1 MRSAKM
7 SGKVNLDRWGPHVR
21 AAKRQGKSVKQ
32 YAAEHGL
39 SPYTLYAAREM
50 LKAGARAE
58 RSEARAGSGLSAFA
72 EVKLPVAQEVTAR
85 LPIASMVPTLRA
97 RLPNGVALELCCE
110 GTDASVVRTVIG
122 ALMGRR

>member
-1 MRSAKM
+1 M
-7 SGKVNLDRWGPHVR
+7 SGKVNLDRWGPHLR

-50 LKAGARAE
+50 LKARARAE
-58 RSEARAGSGLSAFA
+58 RSELRAGSGLSAFA
-72 EVKLPVAQEVTAR
+72 EVKLPLTQEEAGH
-85 LPIASMVPTLRA
+85 LPIAEMAPRLRA

-110 GTDASVVRTVIG
+110 GAELSVIRTVID

>member
-1 MRSAKM
+1 M

-50 LKAGARAE
+50 LKARTRAE
-58 RSEARAGSGLSAFA
+58 RCEERAGSELSAFA
-72 EVKLPVAQEVTAR
+72 EVKLRRPQEAAAD
-85 LPIASMVPTLRA
+85 LPLVSMAPRLRA
-97 RLPNGVALELCCE
+97 RLPNGIALELCCE
-110 GTDASVVRTVIG
+110 GTDATVIRTVID
-122 ALMGRR
+122 ALAGRG

>member
-1 MRSAKM
+1 M
-7 SGKVNLDRWGPHVR
+7 SGKVNLDRWGPHLR

-50 LKAGARAE
+50 LKARAHARG
-58 RSEARAGSGLSAFA
+58 SEQRAGSGLAAFA
-72 EVKLPVAQEVTAR
+72 EVKLRQPQPAAVD
-85 LPIASMVPTLRA
+85 LPLVSIAPRLRA

-110 GTDASVVRTVIG
+110 DTDASVIRTVID
-122 ALMGRR
+122 ALARRR

>member
-1 MRSAKM
+1 M
-7 SGKVNLDRWGPHVR
+7 SGKVNLDRWGPHLR

-50 LKAGARAE
+50 LKARARAE
-58 RSEARAGSGLSAFA
+58 RSELRAGSGLSAFA
-72 EVKLPVAQEVTAR
+72 EVKLPLTQEVAGH
-85 LPIASMVPTLRA
+85 LPIAAMAPRLRA

-110 GTDASVVRTVIG
+110 GADAKLIRSVIE

>member
-1 MRSAKM
+1 M
-7 SGKVNLDRWGPHVR
+7 SGKVNLDRWGPHLR

-50 LKAGARAE
+50 LKARARAE
-58 RSEARAGSGLSAFA
+58 RSELRAGSGLSAFA
-72 EVKLPVAQEVTAR
+72 EVKLPLTQEEAGH
-85 LPIASMVPTLRA
+85 LPIAAMAPRLRA
-97 RLPNGVALELCCE
+97 RLPNGVALELCYE
-110 GTDASVVRTVIG
+110 GADAKLIRSVIE

>member
-1 MRSAKM
+1 M
-7 SGKVNLDRWGPHVR
+7 SGTVNLERWGPHLR

-50 LKAGARAE
+50 LKARARAE
-58 RSEARAGSGLSAFA
+58 LSEVRAGSGPSAFA
-72 EVKLPVAQEVTAR
+72 EVKLPVMQEAAAPWPVAR
-85 LPIASMVPTLRA
+85 SAPRLRA

-110 GTDASVVRTVIG
+110 ATDAKLIRGVID
-122 ALMGRR
+122 ALVGRGR

>member
-1 MRSAKM
+1 M
-7 SGKVNLDRWGPHVR
+7 SGKVNLDRWGPHLR

-50 LKAGARAE
+50 VKAKARVKG
-58 RSEARAGSGLSAFA
+58 SEVRAGSGLSAFA
-72 EVKLPVAQEVTAR
+72 AVKLPLAHEVAD
-85 LPIASMVPTLRA
+85 LPIAPRGPKLRA

-110 GTDASVVRTVIG
+110 GAELSVIGTVIG
-122 ALMGRR
+122 VLMGRR

>member
-1 MRSAKM
+1 M
-7 SGKVNLDRWGPHVR
+7 SGKVNLDRWGPHLR

-32 YAAEHGL
+32 YAAERGL

-50 LKAGARAE
+50 LKARARAE
-58 RSEARAGSGLSAFA
+58 RSELRAGSGLSAFA
-72 EVKLPVAQEVTAR
+72 EVKLPLTQEVAGHA
-85 LPIASMVPTLRA
+85 PIAAMAPRLRA

-110 GTDASVVRTVIG
+110 ATDAKLIRGVIA

>member
-7 SGKVNLDRWGPHVR
+7 SGKVNLDRWGPHLR

-50 LKAGARAE
+50 LKARARAE
-58 RSEARAGSGLSAFA
+58 RSERRAGSGLSAFA
-72 EVKLPVAQEVTAR
+72 EVKLPLTQEVAGH
-85 LPIASMVPTLRA
+85 LPIAAMAPRLRA

-110 GTDASVVRTVIG
+110 GADAKLI
-122 ALMGRR
+122 

>member
-1 MRSAKM
+1 M
-7 SGKVNLDRWGPHVR
+7 SGKVNLDRWGPHLR

-50 LKAGARAE
+50 LKARARAE
-58 RSEARAGSGLSAFA
+58 RSELRAGSGLSAFA
-72 EVKLPVAQEVTAR
+72 EVKLPLTQEEAGH
-85 LPIASMVPTLRA
+85 LPIAAMAPRLRA

-110 GTDASVVRTVIG
+110 GAELSVIGTVIA